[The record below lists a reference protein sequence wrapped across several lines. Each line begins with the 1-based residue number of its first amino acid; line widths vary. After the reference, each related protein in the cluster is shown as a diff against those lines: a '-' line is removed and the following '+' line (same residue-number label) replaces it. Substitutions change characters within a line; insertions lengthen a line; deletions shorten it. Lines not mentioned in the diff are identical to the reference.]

1 MTAEN
6 RKGPGKSDLTELIL
20 DSITEG
26 VFTVDPEMNLLSFNR
41 AAEKITGIPAE
52 KALGKKCH
60 EVMQKGAGAPL
71 CLEACPM
78 LRSMETGEPSREMEV
93 EMKTA
98 GKKPIWVRIRTAA
111 LRDSKGN
118 LIGGVETFRD
128 MSEVKHLIKRLTGEY
143 TFCDIKG
150 KSPAMKRLFEVL
162 PQVAANHSNVLITGP
177 SGTGKELVARAIH
190 DLSPYHEGP
199 FVAVNCG
206 SIPEALLESE
216 LFGHKK
222 GAFTGADR
230 DRKGRFEAAGGGT
243 LFLDEIGELPLSV
256 QVKLLRVLDS
266 GEFTPLGANLPLTAS
281 ARVVAAT
288 NRNLEE
294 EMAKGN
300 FRPDLYYRLN
310 VLNLELPPLNQ
321 RKEDIPILVDYF
333 LESLAAE
340 RGQAVS
346 HVSSEAMALLLDH
359 PWPGNVRQLQN
370 AIEHALVL
378 AGGGEINPVHLP
390 NSIQKQAQSDS
401 GGVSLA
407 DKERKAIEAAL
418 TRNHGNRART
428 AAELGISTT
437 TLWRR
442 LKHYGLV

>member
-1 MTAEN
+1 
-6 RKGPGKSDLTELIL
+6 
-20 DSITEG
+20 
-26 VFTVDPEMNLLSFNR
+26 
-41 AAEKITGIPAE
+41 
-52 KALGKKCH
+52 
-60 EVMQKGAGAPL
+60 
-71 CLEACPM
+71 
-78 LRSMETGEPSREMEV
+78 
-93 EMKTA
+93 
-98 GKKPIWVRIRTAA
+98 
-111 LRDSKGN
+111 
-118 LIGGVETFRD
+118 
-128 MSEVKHLIKRLTGEY
+128 
-143 TFCDIKG
+143 
-150 KSPAMKRLFEVL
+150 
-162 PQVAANHSNVLITGP
+162 
-177 SGTGKELVARAIH
+177 
-190 DLSPYHEGP
+190 
-199 FVAVNCG
+199 
-206 SIPEALLESE
+206 
-216 LFGHKK
+216 
-222 GAFTGADR
+222 
-230 DRKGRFEAAGGGT
+230 
-243 LFLDEIGELPLSV
+243 LDEIGELPLSV